1 MAKYT
6 ITAATRNMQPHSSI
20 FEGRQVTVNAR
31 HVFSRGELAV
41 EGARLIAQ
49 AGSGRTL
56 RREVAAR

>member
-1 MAKYT
+1 
-6 ITAATRNMQPHSSI
+6 MQPHSSI